1 MDFPAASVARFAHRI
16 SGLNFVDAETNCI
29 ANFCP
34 VTTIE
39 KTILY
44 VSGSSNFSHRLFR
57 AEKVGM
63 RGSLNGSS
71 SPREPLTR
79 PASLRSAGRPL
90 PARATQERGE
100 VTRNAS
106 RLVV

>member
-34 VTTIE
+34 LTTIE
-39 KTILY
+39 KTIPY

-63 RGSLNGSS
+63 RGSLN
-71 SPREPLTR
+71 
-79 PASLRSAGRPL
+79 
-90 PARATQERGE
+90 
-100 VTRNAS
+100 
-106 RLVV
+106 